1 MPPPA
6 SFISAYFKKSNNSSV
21 CSVCMFQ
28 VQKDGKYVECNT
40 VVKQKG
46 GTSNLH
52 YHARKHHKN
61 DYDLAKIKSDEANA
75 LL

>member
-6 SFISAYFKKSNNSSV
+6 SFISAYYRKSYNSSV
-21 CSVCMFQ
+21 CLFQ
-28 VQKDGKYVECNT
+28 VQKDGKYVDCNT